1 MINSIH
7 VNCLN
12 EVMSCKA
19 SVTKPMVGLAAT
31 MFVGSDRYAMVV
43 TDVLS
48 DKKIMATRMYDE
60 DYKTLNEKDAIQI
73 LDSSVMGKYTY
84 LTEDRKHIL
93 PIGIV
98 YSLRKNHRWL
108 KEGQG
113 LWETGSIH
121 LGHAEN
127 YLDPCF

>member
-31 MFVGSDRYAMVV
+31 MFVGSDGYAMVV

-48 DKKIMATRMYDE
+48 DKKIMVTRMYDE
-60 DYKTLNEKDAIQI
+60 DYETLNEKDAIQI

>member
-48 DKKIMATRMYDE
+48 DKKIMVTHMYDE

-84 LTEDRKHIL
+84 LTEDKKHIL

-98 YSLRKNHRWL
+98 YSLRKN
-108 KEGQG
+108 QYIYYG
-113 LWETGSIH
+113 LWRKFGKRRKT
-121 LGHAEN
+121 
-127 YLDPCF
+127 

>member
-48 DKKIMATRMYDE
+48 DKKIMVSHMYDE

-84 LTEDRKHIL
+84 LTEDKKHIL

-98 YSLRKNHRWL
+98 YSLRKNHRWI

>member
-48 DKKIMATRMYDE
+48 DKKIMVTHMYDE

-84 LTEDRKHIL
+84 LTEDKKHIL

-98 YSLRKNHRWL
+98 YSLRKNHRWI

>member
-1 MINSIH
+1 
-7 VNCLN
+7 
-12 EVMSCKA
+12 MSCKA

-48 DKKIMATRMYDE
+48 DKKIMVTHMYDE

-98 YSLRKNHRWL
+98 YSLRKNHRWI
-108 KEGQG
+108 KEGQD
-113 LWETGSIH
+113 LWGTGSIH